1 MKQICVIGLGYIGLP
16 TAAMFASNGVK
27 VYGVDIQKKV
37 VDTINQGKVHI
48 EEPFLGEIVKKCV
61 TNGMLSAG
69 TEVRESDV
77 FIIAVPTP
85 VTEDKKADLK
95 YVEEA
100 ARNICP
106 FLTKGNLVILESTV
120 TPGCTENFLAPI
132 LEESGLKAGIDFYIA
147 HCPERVLPGNIINEL
162 QYNNRIVGGIN
173 SQSSNYAKELYSTFV
188 KGEIYLT
195 DATTAELC
203 KLMENTYRD
212 VNIALANELAKICER
227 LGVNVWDV
235 IKYANKHPRVNL
247 HSPGPGVGGHCLAVD
262 PWFII
267 ESSPDL
273 SNIIRM
279 SRETNDSM
287 PYYVY
292 QKIKSILP
300 DGGKIVILG
309 CTYKADVDDV
319 RESPIMK
326 LADLLENDVNYTFEI
341 VDPYV
346 KKYNKNI
353 YECAN
358 NSDLVI
364 LAVNHKQFTNI
375 SFQVLSKIMKG
386 NKILDTRNFFDQE
399 TVLKSGLDYYLL
411 GDGSRISKKIIEEVA
426 IS

>member
-195 DATTAELC
+195 DATTSEL
-203 KLMENTYRD
+203 
-212 VNIALANELAKICER
+212 
-227 LGVNVWDV
+227 
-235 IKYANKHPRVNL
+235 
-247 HSPGPGVGGHCLAVD
+247 
-262 PWFII
+262 
-267 ESSPDL
+267 
-273 SNIIRM
+273 
-279 SRETNDSM
+279 
-287 PYYVY
+287 
-292 QKIKSILP
+292 
-300 DGGKIVILG
+300 
-309 CTYKADVDDV
+309 
-319 RESPIMK
+319 
-326 LADLLENDVNYTFEI
+326 
-341 VDPYV
+341 
-346 KKYNKNI
+346 
-353 YECAN
+353 
-358 NSDLVI
+358 
-364 LAVNHKQFTNI
+364 
-375 SFQVLSKIMKG
+375 
-386 NKILDTRNFFDQE
+386 
-399 TVLKSGLDYYLL
+399 
-411 GDGSRISKKIIEEVA
+411 
-426 IS
+426 